1 MEQKIAIALFV
12 LWVAWV
18 AQAWLSALNVKRFLR
33 DIAKPV
39 QLTKRYAPRAT
50 VIVPFKGMDP
60 ELPAALEELCQQ
72 NYPHYRMVWVV
83 DSESDSVMPTLR
95 DTIARHPER
104 EISIV
109 VSGRAPA
116 HQGQKVHNQLAV
128 LEQIEPGAADSDV
141 WVFCD
146 SDAVPGRMWL
156 KHLVDPLHDKNVGMT
171 TGYRWLVPERQ
182 GAVWS
187 EMASVMNSSIACFL
201 GRDRYTHAWG
211 GSMALTVG
219 AARQGQLIARLR
231 GALTD
236 DYQFSK
242 LCRDLGRRIHFVP
255 GALVPTPVD
264 FSRASLVNFVHRQ
277 YLITR
282 IYEPRLAR
290 WAAVMTGLYPLG
302 FVTAMGVS
310 IGALFNAA
318 YFHNWTLS
326 LPALLLV
333 ACGDFVRSHYRR
345 RVVRQAFDEAT
356 VEKLRGALRWD
367 RWGTPVWMGLHFV
380 MVLRAFIGRTMVWR
394 GTTYVLRGPQS
405 VQRLGP

>member
-1 MEQKIAIALFV
+1 MDQRFAIALFV
-12 LWVAWV
+12 LWSAWV
-18 AQAWLSALNVKRFLR
+18 AQAWLSALNVKKFLR
-33 DIAKPV
+33 TIRRPV
-39 QLTKRYAPRAT
+39 QLTKRYLPQAT

-72 NYPHYRMVWVV
+72 DYPDYRMVWVV
-83 DSESDSVMPTLR
+83 DSESDPVVPTLR
-95 DTIARHPER
+95 QTIVRHPER
-104 EISIV
+104 DIQIV

-128 LEQIEPGAADSDV
+128 LEQIEPGAGDRDV

-156 KHLVDPLHDKNVGMT
+156 RHLVDPLHDRHVGMT
-171 TGYRWLVPERQ
+171 TGYRWLVPERR
-182 GAVWS
+182 GAPWS

-211 GSMALTVG
+211 GSMAMTVG
-219 AARQGQLIARLR
+219 VAREGKLIDRLR

-242 LCRDLGRRIHFVP
+242 LCRDLNRRIHFVAV
-255 GALVPTPVD
+255 ALVPTPVD
-264 FSRASLVNFVHRQ
+264 FTRASMVNFVHRQ

-282 IYEPRLAR
+282 VYEPRLAR

-302 FVTAMGVS
+302 FFSTMIVT
-310 IGALFNAA
+310 IGALFSPT

-333 ACGDFVRSHYRR
+333 ACGDWVRSHFRAK
-345 RVVRQAFDEAT
+345 VARQAFGRET
-356 VEKLRGALRWD
+356 VEKLAGALRWD
-367 RWGTPVWMGLHFV
+367 RWGTPVWMTLHCLL
-380 MVLRAFIGRTMVWR
+380 VLRAFVGRTMVWR